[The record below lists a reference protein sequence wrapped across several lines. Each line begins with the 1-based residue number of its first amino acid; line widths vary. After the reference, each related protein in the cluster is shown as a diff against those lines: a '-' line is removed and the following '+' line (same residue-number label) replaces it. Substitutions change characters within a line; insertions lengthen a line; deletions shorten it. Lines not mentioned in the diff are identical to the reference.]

1 MSNSQ
6 FYFLLMNLQMILM
19 MVSTGLVA
27 GAIFAVLSLVSGVL
41 SVVSCIKEENAKAP
55 KDKLEKEKV

>member
-6 FYFLLMNLQMILM
+6 FYFLLMNTQMILM

-27 GAIFAVLSLVSGVL
+27 GAIFSVLALASGVL
-41 SVVSCIKEENAKAP
+41 AVVNCIKEENVKAP